1 MLSHC
6 LCGCCSLFHFS
17 LSCCV
22 GDILP
27 VGRKAAPQVLHT
39 TLCVC
44 MCVCISSAVS
54 FSLPATDILPHLTLA
69 GLLTPVGNLFD
80 FDSICSREWF
90 NKLGY
95 QQFAAHLINVLT
107 LSSSSVGKEL
117 LLCSLPAATW
127 LELIRISAIRGV
139 EDLCHSISVAAGLSS
154 FHLDRLNLFLSFFPL
169 ALFFVLSC
177 FIERFIH
184 NLLADDVV

>member
-6 LCGCCSLFHFS
+6 LCSAAALFSISRSLFVWVTFCPLDVRRRHK
-17 LSCCV
+17 CCT
-22 GDILP
+22 
-27 VGRKAAPQVLHT
+27 R
-39 TLCVC
+39 LCVC
-44 MCVCISSAVS
+44 ECVCISSAVS

-107 LSSSSVGKEL
+107 LSSSSSSSVGKEL

-127 LELIRISAIRGV
+127 LELIRISSIRGV

-154 FHLDRLNLFLSFFPL
+154 FHLDRLNLFLSFF
-169 ALFFVLSC
+169 LSSLSLY
-177 FIERFIH
+177 RS
-184 NLLADDVV
+184 LLLYWAFYS